1 MSFKPN
7 LAQIQSLI
15 KRDALDALIGM
26 SPENFTYLAGVY
38 ILTVSSIR
46 PRQGFVI
53 IPAKGEPAL
62 VICSIE
68 KSLAQAESWIRDVRV
83 YTEFVDNPIDALVA
97 ALKDKGLAQGKFGI
111 DLDYLPASSHQRL
124 TKSLPGAQFV
134 NTTEHVSEVRAIK
147 TPEEVSFM
155 EKATKETHRAV
166 LDAMAQS
173 KIGEDER
180 TIANRIA
187 NNIIDNGANGTLF
200 VCFASGNRTSQ
211 AHAHATDRVPR
222 EGEIIR
228 FDVGGTYGAFATDF
242 ARTYSTGN
250 PSPMQRQVHR
260 QLCEVQEATI
270 NAMRPGIAA
279 EDIFYVCTDEFK
291 KRGLPCT
298 LPHIGHSFGIELHE
312 NPMIR
317 PGDKTKLKPGMV
329 INIEPMTFDD
339 ERSYYHPED
348 LVVIT
353 ENGYRLLTL
362 GFAPKELPIM
372 GQRIG

>member
-7 LAQIQSLI
+7 FGELQSLI
-15 KRDALDALIGM
+15 QNNGLEALICM
-26 SPENFTYLAGVY
+26 SPENFTYVAGVY

-46 PRQGFVI
+46 PRQGFAVV
-53 IPAKGEPAL
+53 PAKGAPFL

-68 KSLAQAESWIRDVRV
+68 KSLAEAEGWIRDVRV
-83 YTEFVDNPIDALVA
+83 YTEFVDNPVDALVKVLKEK
-97 ALKDKGLAQGKFGI
+97 ALDRGEFGM
-111 DLDYLPASSHQRL
+111 DLDYLPVSSYERL
-124 TKSLPGAQFV
+124 TKSLPAVRFV
-134 NTTEHVSEVRAIK
+134 NTAEQVSTVRAIK
-147 TPEEVSFM
+147 TPDEVSFM

-166 LDAMAQS
+166 LDAMAES
-173 KIGEDER
+173 KLGEDER

-187 NNIIDNGANGTLF
+187 NRIINNGANGTLF

-211 AHAHATDRVPR
+211 AHAHATDRTPR

-228 FDVGGTYGAFATDF
+228 FDVGGTYGAYATDF

-250 PSPMQRQVHR
+250 PSTMQREVHR
-260 QLCEVQEATI
+260 SLCEVQEATI
-270 NAMRPGIAA
+270 KAMRPGVTA
-279 EDIFYVCTDEFK
+279 EDIFYICTDEFK

-339 ERSYYHPED
+339 QRSFYHTED
-348 LVVIT
+348 LILIT
-353 ENGYRLLTL
+353 DAGYRLLTL
-362 GFAPKELPIM
+362 GFAPKELPII
-372 GQRIG
+372 GQQVA